1 MIQSKSCHPSSPK
14 GAAWRQKQACEK
26 ETSAERGKTEV
37 SSGSSAAGGNSRE
50 HHVEGESWLKQHVG
64 IQSFV
69 GEAIAGYVLIS
80 SCIESHVVLFPNSF
94 LREWF

>member
-1 MIQSKSCHPSSPK
+1 M
-14 GAAWRQKQACEK
+14 
-26 ETSAERGKTEV
+26 

-80 SCIESHVVLFPNSF
+80 SCIESRVVLFPNNF